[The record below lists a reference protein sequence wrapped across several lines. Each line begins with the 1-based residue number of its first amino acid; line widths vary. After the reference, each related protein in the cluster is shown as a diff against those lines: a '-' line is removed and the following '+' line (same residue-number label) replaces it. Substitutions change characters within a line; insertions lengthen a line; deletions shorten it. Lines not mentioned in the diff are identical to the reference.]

1 MRSRGTT
8 AATLP
13 PRPCDPPVARPR
25 YRWAVLAAGT
35 AAQATY
41 LALLTGPA
49 VLAPVFRDE
58 LDLTLA
64 EVGIV
69 IAAPWVG
76 PILTLLP
83 WGLLAD
89 RIGERRVLAGGL
101 GICGLLS
108 LAIAYVDSF
117 LPLVVLLALVGAA
130 GASVNSASGRA
141 VMSWFGAAER
151 GLALGIRQGSTPLG
165 GVVAALALPAIAA
178 TGGLR
183 AAFIFLGSLVLAAAL
198 VGGVV
203 LRDVPADSGVEE
215 APRVL
220 RDRRLWL
227 LAWAGGL
234 YLVAQLAVTGF
245 VVLYLHDERGLSNQE
260 AGVVL
265 AAMQAFAILVRV
277 LVGRWSDVLGDRIF
291 PLRLVGTASG
301 VALAATALL
310 LEASTEVV
318 VVSFVLAGTLGMSWN
333 GLAFAGAAEIAGRA
347 RSGAALGFQQ
357 TVLSATA
364 AVASP
369 LFAAAVD
376 ATSWRAAFL
385 AASAA
390 PIVGWAMLAPLR
402 QRV

>member
-1 MRSRGTT
+1 VNGG
-8 AATLP
+8 A
-13 PRPCDPPVARPR
+13 PR
-25 YRWAVLAAGT
+25 YRWGVLAAGT

-58 LDLTLA
+58 LGLTLTQ
-64 EVGIV
+64 VGVV

-108 LAIAYVDSF
+108 LAIAFVDAF
-117 LPLVVLLALVGAA
+117 VPLVVLLAAIGAA

-141 VMSWFGAAER
+141 VMSWFGTEER

-165 GVVAALALPAIAA
+165 GVVSALALPAIAD
-178 TGGLR
+178 TGGLH
-183 AAFIFLGSLVLAAAL
+183 AAFLFLGALVLIAAT
-198 VGGVV
+198 VGGLV
-203 LRDVPADSGVEE
+203 LRDAPTESGVEA

-220 RDRRLWL
+220 RDRRLWR
-227 LAWAGGL
+227 LAGAGGL

-245 VVLYLHDERGLSNQE
+245 VVLYLHDERELSNQQ
-260 AGVVL
+260 AGAVL
-265 AAMQAFAILVRV
+265 AVMQALAIVVRIV
-277 LVGRWSDVLGDRIF
+277 LGRWSDVLGDRIQ
-291 PLRLVGTASG
+291 PLRLMGTASAI
-301 VALAATALL
+301 ALAITALL
-310 LEASTEVV
+310 LGASTQVV
-318 VVSFVLAGTLGMSWN
+318 IVAFVVAGTLGMSWN
-333 GLAFAGAAEIAGRA
+333 GLAFAGAAELAGRA

-364 AVASP
+364 AVATP
-369 LFAAAVD
+369 VFAAAVD

-385 AASAA
+385 AASVA
-390 PIVGWAMLAPLR
+390 PIVGWAMLGSL
-402 QRV
+402 QERV

>member
-1 MRSRGTT
+1 
-8 AATLP
+8 
-13 PRPCDPPVARPR
+13 
-25 YRWAVLAAGT
+25 
-35 AAQATY
+35 
-41 LALLTGPA
+41 
-49 VLAPVFRDE
+49 VLAPTFRDE
-58 LDLTLA
+58 LDLSLTQ
-64 EVGIV
+64 VGLV
-69 IAAPWVG
+69 IAAPWIG

-89 RIGERRVLAGGL
+89 GIGERRVLAGGL
-101 GICGLLS
+101 GAAGLLA
-108 LAIAYVDSF
+108 LAIAFVESF
-117 LPLVVLLALVGAA
+117 VPLVLLLATIGAA

-178 TGGLR
+178 AGGLR
-183 AAFIFLGSLVLAAAL
+183 AAFLFLGVLVTAAAVL
-198 VGGVV
+198 GAVV
-203 LRDVPADSGVEE
+203 LRDVPIDSGVEE
-215 APRVL
+215 TPRVL
-220 RDRRLWL
+220 RDGRLWL

-245 VVLYLHDERGLSNQE
+245 VVLYLHDERDFSNQE
-260 AGVVL
+260 AGAVL
-265 AAMQAFAILVRV
+265 AAMQAIAIVVRI
-277 LVGRWSDVLGDRIF
+277 LLGRWSDVLGDRIF

-301 VALAATALL
+301 IALAATALL
-310 LEASTEVV
+310 LDAPTEVV
-318 VVSFVLAGTLGMSWN
+318 VTSFILAGTLGMSWN

-369 LFAAAVD
+369 VFAAAVD
-376 ATSWRAAFL
+376 ATSWRIAFL

-402 QRV
+402 ERV

>member
-1 MRSRGTT
+1 VNGG
-8 AATLP
+8 A
-13 PRPCDPPVARPR
+13 PR
-25 YRWAVLAAGT
+25 YRWGVLAAGT

-58 LDLTLA
+58 LGLTLTQ
-64 EVGIV
+64 VGVV

-108 LAIAYVDSF
+108 LAIAFVDAF
-117 LPLVVLLALVGAA
+117 VPLVVLLAAIGAA

-141 VMSWFGAAER
+141 VMSWFGTEER

-165 GVVAALALPAIAA
+165 GVVSALALPAIADA
-178 TGGLR
+178 GGLH
-183 AAFIFLGSLVLAAAL
+183 AAFLFLGALVLIAAT
-198 VGGVV
+198 VGGLV
-203 LRDVPADSGVEE
+203 LRDAPTESGVEA

-220 RDRRLWL
+220 RDRRLWR
-227 LAWAGGL
+227 LAGAGGL

-245 VVLYLHDERGLSNQE
+245 VVLYLHDERELSNQQ
-260 AGVVL
+260 AGAVL
-265 AAMQAFAILVRV
+265 AVMQALAIVVRIV
-277 LVGRWSDVLGDRIF
+277 LGRWSDVLGDRIQ
-291 PLRLVGTASG
+291 PLRLMGTASAI
-301 VALAATALL
+301 ALAITALL
-310 LEASTEVV
+310 LGASTQVV
-318 VVSFVLAGTLGMSWN
+318 IVAFVVAGTLGMSWN
-333 GLAFAGAAEIAGRA
+333 GLAFAGAAELAGRA

-364 AVASP
+364 AVATP
-369 LFAAAVD
+369 VFAAAVD

-385 AASAA
+385 AASVA
-390 PIVGWAMLAPLR
+390 PIVGWAMLGSL
-402 QRV
+402 QERV